1 MFYEN
6 WGFDEWSTIT
16 TILLSVVAII
26 IAIWS
31 SRSTSK
37 AAEKQIREIKN
48 LSALQVDVTIK
59 QIEAEIQK
67 MMAEVK
73 KAGKECQEIDDI
85 NKGAGQLGDDYRNIM
100 MRRHQENKPLR
111 DLQIYSD
118 CSHNLNEILNELK
131 DLKKRLD

>member
-1 MFYEN
+1 MFYEY
-6 WGFDEWSTIT
+6 WGFNEWCTIT
-16 TILLSVVAII
+16 TIFLSVVAII

-31 SRSTSK
+31 SHSTSK

-48 LSALQVDVTIK
+48 LSALQIDTSIK

-85 NKGAGQLGDDYRNIM
+85 NKGAGQLGGDYRSIM

-118 CSHNLNEILNELK
+118 CSRNLNEILNELK
-131 DLKKRLD
+131 NLKNRLG